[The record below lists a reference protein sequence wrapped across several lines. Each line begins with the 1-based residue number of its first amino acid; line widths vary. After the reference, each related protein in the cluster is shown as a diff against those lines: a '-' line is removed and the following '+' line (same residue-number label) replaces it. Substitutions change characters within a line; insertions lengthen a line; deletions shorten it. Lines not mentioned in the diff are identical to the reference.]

1 MEHFAPF
8 TPEMRLE
15 WWVQMGPLGSV
26 GPGSVGGWM
35 AAGVLV
41 VEVFKVS
48 KVFIQDVA
56 HGVPRKQAVTPRCQG
71 VAAFSGVFVFD
82 G

>member
-1 MEHFAPF
+1 
-8 TPEMRLE
+8 
-15 WWVQMGPLGSV
+15 
-26 GPGSVGGWM
+26 M